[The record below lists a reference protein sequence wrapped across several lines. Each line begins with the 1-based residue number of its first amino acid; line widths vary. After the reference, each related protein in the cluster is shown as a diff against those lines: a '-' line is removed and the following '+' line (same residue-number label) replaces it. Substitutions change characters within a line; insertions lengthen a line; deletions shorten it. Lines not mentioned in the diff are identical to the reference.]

1 MKRTR
6 ERSDTRTQWQGEKK
20 AEFSRDAAI
29 KTTLRDPSV
38 RATELNASE
47 SRSKQPSAEASSDNK
62 ARTAKPLE
70 TLMQMGAPELE
81 KPGEHKTPYMQ
92 PPPYVRHFD
101 TYTLMKDLHQ
111 GGFSEDQSVT
121 TMKAVRGLLA
131 VNLDIAKEGLF
142 SKSDVENVNNTPFY
156 AFPLFPTWKLPLS
169 TPTLKHP
176 TTSQTNH
183 PLTEKP
189 PETYLF
195 RAACSELRTEILNT
209 RKSTST
215 QTRPPPTHLRHPLPA
230 GLAGDVLAQ
239 GRP

>member
-1 MKRTR
+1 MSTPRLTFLNPHLFSPARVPTTSLTPKPLGPTQTPFRKAGISTTR
-6 ERSDTRTQWQGEKK
+6 PQKQETYPQRYGTAAEPQPPPNMPSNPQEQKSLAGVIEREK

-156 AFPLFPTWKLPLS
+156 AFPLFPT
-169 TPTLKHP
+169 
-176 TTSQTNH
+176 
-183 PLTEKP
+183 
-189 PETYLF
+189 
-195 RAACSELRTEILNT
+195 
-209 RKSTST
+209 
-215 QTRPPPTHLRHPLPA
+215 
-230 GLAGDVLAQ
+230 
-239 GRP
+239 